1 MECFPRFL
9 LCKYVSNKLL
19 RQTDL
24 QENITTNQTG
34 GGEGVPHLLQNIVNK
49 LDKFL
54 AKYVVSN
61 DKLEKRQ
68 TDVQTNNEE
77 AKKIST

>member
-68 TDVQTNNEE
+68 TDGRPNKQRRS
-77 AKKIST
+77 KKN